1 MITYWDNFTHSS
13 HPSLPWSASSLSSEH
28 REPSRAIMESSLFF
42 TDGALWSGVSR
53 YRNELAVLR
62 YLVELQEHTEG

>member
-1 MITYWDNFTHSS
+1 MTTYWDSFAKSP
-13 HPSLPWSASSLSSEH
+13 HPSLPWSASSLSSKH
-28 REPSRAIMESSLFF
+28 RGHSRAIMESSLFF
-42 TDGALWSGVSR
+42 TDGALWSSVSR